1 MEAEKSTWSNI
12 LILESM
18 KLPNLKPCLL
28 GLALALTSAAQGA
41 ELARFN
47 FNEGTGYTTTDSTG
61 GYVGKLGNALDPV
74 VDFSQLIDASP
85 SGATGDRSLT
95 NAGAGFLMADDT
107 TKVLAITNGP
117 ITVETWIYLDPNWV
131 GKSAEG
137 VVAYGGSYK
146 LGFKGGRQVF
156 TLFGILDI
164 TNNAYGI
171 FLGGTW
177 THSAAAWEPGVG
189 VHFYV
194 DGTEYFEVVTNF
206 PARPAQHTYLSLGS
220 EGTGGNTA
228 AALDRVRIHNALLTA
243 DQLDNIAATP
253 KAIYPTT
260 LVHYDF
266 NEPALPS
273 TNSVGPAMPTADAF
287 VVLPALTGPTWS
299 SDSPTGLSGDFSL
312 GFLKEAALTKEFV
325 PAAYGANPVNLGAN
339 NTNYTLQA
347 WVKLPTGPFEN
358 RRLIYRTDGPAPR
371 ASLSINATR
380 GLHTTLYGNTDF
392 ASSVIVPNDNR
403 WHHVAAVMEGYA
415 RVRFY
420 LDGVLRQTMN
430 RTATGVPSSSTGNQI
445 YIGKESE
452 TVFFR
457 GLVDRV
463 IINNNALTN
472 SDAAPIDYPA
482 IPGLPVFPT
491 LASHPAA
498 VATNLGA
505 TVTFTAAPTGA
516 TSMQWY
522 YRTNLADHVG
532 VKLEGETG
540 TSLTLANITAAHLGY
555 YYVVATNA
563 VGPNESY
570 AAALSLPV
578 DLTGKLFDFEEPTYK
593 SGLLEGQDG
602 WTNDQNGNAARVL
615 TATEITNQ
623 LALGSVPAGEVVHSG
638 TQALLVNG
646 IGLASTTVRRI
657 TGLET
662 STNVTIEFW
671 ARALPTGTLGTATG
685 NVFIALENASGTRA
699 AALRFGPSYSI
710 DYGSSN
716 SAVWV
721 ATGLTAETNKF
732 HKFTFK
738 LNYQAKLYEL
748 LVDDVNIKPE
758 GIGFYNAGSE
768 SFRQIRVFRGT
779 SQAGLILDDL
789 NVPSPV
795 KITASA
801 IANGNFT
808 IRWQGGSPPY
818 QLQRRA
824 SLDSGTWENV
834 GTTTTASEASDTLGA
849 GPAFY
854 RVTGQ

>member
-1 MEAEKSTWSNI
+1 
-12 LILESM
+12 M
-18 KLPNLKPCLL
+18 KLPFLKAGLL
-28 GLALALTSAAQGA
+28 GVALAFAGAAQSA

-47 FNEGTGYTTTDSTG
+47 FNEGTGYTTTDATG

-74 VDFSQLIDASP
+74 ADFSQLIDASP
-85 SGATGDRSLT
+85 SGAVGDRSLT
-95 NAGAGFLMADDT
+95 NAGAGFLMADDA
-107 TKVLAITNGP
+107 TKKLAVTNGP
-117 ITVETWIYLDPNWV
+117 ITVETWVYLPTTW
-131 GKSAEG
+131 GMKSAEG
-137 VVAYGGSYK
+137 IVAYGASYK

-164 TNNAYGI
+164 TNNSYGL
-171 FLGGTW
+171 FLADKW

-194 DGTEYFEVVTNF
+194 DGVEYFEALTNY
-206 PARPAQHTYLSLGS
+206 PARPPQHNYLSLGS
-220 EGTGGNTA
+220 EGTGNSTA

-243 DQLDNIAATP
+243 DQLDSVAATP
-253 KAIYPTT
+253 KPAYPTT
-260 LVHYDF
+260 LVQYDF

-273 TNSVGPAMPTADAF
+273 TNSVGPAMPTTDAY

-299 SDSPTGLSGDFSL
+299 SDTPTGLPGDFSL
-312 GFLKEAALTKEFV
+312 GFLTEAPLTKEFV
-325 PAAYGANPVNLGAN
+325 AAPYGSNPIDLGVN

-347 WVKLPTGPFEN
+347 WIKVPTGPLEN

-371 ASLSINATR
+371 ASLSLNATR

-392 ASSVIVPNDNR
+392 ASSVLVPNDNR

-420 LDGVLRQTMN
+420 LDGILRQTVN
-430 RTATGVPSSSTGNQI
+430 RTATAVPTSSTGNQI

-457 GLVDRV
+457 GLLDRV

-472 SDAAPIDYPA
+472 SAAAPIDYPA

-498 VATNLGA
+498 VATNLGS
-505 TVTFTAAPTGA
+505 TVTFTATPTGA
-516 TSMQWY
+516 TGLQWY

-532 VKLEGETG
+532 VKLEGQ
-540 TSLTLANITAAHLGY
+540 TSTTLTLDSIVATNLGY
-555 YYVVATNA
+555 YYLVATNE
-563 VGPNESY
+563 VGSTESY

-578 DLTGKLFDFEEPTYK
+578 DLTGKLFDFEPPTYT

-602 WTNDQNGNAARVL
+602 WTHDQNANAARVL

-623 LALGSVPAGEVVHSG
+623 LALGSVPAGEAVHSG
-638 TQALLVNG
+638 NQALLVNG
-646 IGLASTTVRRI
+646 IGLASTSIRRI

-662 STNVTIEFW
+662 ATNVTIEFW
-671 ARALPTGTLGTATG
+671 ARALPMGTLGTATG
-685 NVFIALENASGTRA
+685 NVFIALENASGTRS

-710 DYGSSN
+710 DYGSTN
-716 SAVWV
+716 SGVWV
-721 ATGLTAETNKF
+721 ASGLTADTNKF
-732 HKFTFK
+732 QKFTFK
-738 LNYQAKLYEL
+738 LNFQTKLYEF
-748 LVDDVNIKPE
+748 LVDGVNIKPE

-768 SFRQIRVFRGT
+768 SLRQIRVFRGA

-789 NVPSPV
+789 NVPSPLT
-795 KITASA
+795 IASSV
-801 IANGNFT
+801 ISNGN
-808 IRWQGGSPPY
+808 IVIKWKGGTPPF

-824 SLDSGTWENV
+824 ALDSGTWENV
-834 GTTTTASEASDTLGA
+834 GGTTTATEASDTLGT